1 MRVNRKVLVL
11 NQSYQPIH
19 LISVKKAIVLAWRD
33 KVETVET
40 SDQMLRSASSEYPMP
55 LVVRLKGKVKYNPF
69 RRVELNRRNIFKR
82 DGNVCA
88 YCGSDDNLTIDH
100 VIPKSR
106 GGKTTWENVITACHI
121 CNNKKDN
128 KTPDEAGFN
137 LKIKPKQPSHIL
149 LLTKE
154 TKLDEKWKPYLYM
167 V

>member
-19 LISVKKAIVLAWRD
+19 LITVKKAIVLAWRD
-33 KVETVET
+33 KVETVEV
-40 SDQMLRSASSEYPMP
+40 SDQMLNTPTSQYPMP

-100 VIPKSR
+100 VLPKSR
-106 GGKTTWENVITACHI
+106 GGRTTWENVITACHI

-128 KTPDEAGFN
+128 KTPDEAGFS
-137 LKIKPKQPSHIL
+137 LKSKPKQPSHIL